1 MKRDELRSIDA
12 PVIDAGVKEAFD
24 DRLSLLLEE
33 RRLII
38 KDLEKRYDVPRKST
52 APPQLNDEQQ
62 RQVQEFLKDCQ
73 DLYVRGYLKDGACIK
88 PDAWFSPLLPGQHQQ
103 IVAYLHS
110 IPVDAENSKVLN
122 WYEDEH
128 EFRLE
133 RAFSP
138 VTSR

>member
-1 MKRDELRSIDA
+1 MRSIEA
-12 PVIDAGVKEAFD
+12 EAVDAGVEVAFD
-24 DRLSLLLEE
+24 DRLSRLLEE

-38 KDLEKRYDVPRKST
+38 KDLEKRYDVPQKTHVRIT
-52 APPQLNDEQQ
+52 ALSLLSDEQQ
-62 RQVQEFLKDCQ
+62 RQVQEFLEDCQ
-73 DLYVRGYLKDGACIK
+73 DLHDRGYLKDGACIK
-88 PDAWFSPLLPGQHQQ
+88 PDAWFSPLPPKQHQQ